1 MNMGTIKKV
10 FNTVVLVATAVGAA
24 VNVFTNDK
32 KDKEFEE
39 MKKQLAE
46 LTGKK

>member
-1 MNMGTIKKV
+1 MNVGNIKKI
-10 FNTVVLVATAVGAA
+10 FNTVVLVTTAVGAA

-32 KDKEFEE
+32 KDKEFEQ

-46 LTGKK
+46 LTKEK